1 MGATRTVD
9 PAFLVFSSGGL
20 GTAEQSHSC
29 YTFLRVWFIDA
40 ISIIKWGL
48 FSTCFRG
55 CLVSNHITRI
65 TSAHE
70 VAMQLVATYKGF
82 LNCKA
87 AEADG
92 SVILIINLTGLRNI
106 WEVIKNISG
115 YVYEAI
121 CRRN

>member
-1 MGATRTVD
+1 MGIVFYL
-9 PAFLVFSSGGL
+9 FLGG
-20 GTAEQSHSC
+20 
-29 YTFLRVWFIDA
+29 
-40 ISIIKWGL
+40 
-48 FSTCFRG
+48 
-55 CLVSNHITRI
+55 LVSNHITRI

-106 WEVIKNISG
+106 WEVIKNTSG
-115 YVYEAI
+115 YVYEGI